1 MKGLVSAVLTDN
13 GRGSFRKK
21 RSHPYEIYL
30 KINQIKHQTSKV
42 GRPQT
47 KGLLERFAALF

>member
-1 MKGLVSAVLTDN
+1 MAGDPLE
-13 GRGSFRKK
+13 KK